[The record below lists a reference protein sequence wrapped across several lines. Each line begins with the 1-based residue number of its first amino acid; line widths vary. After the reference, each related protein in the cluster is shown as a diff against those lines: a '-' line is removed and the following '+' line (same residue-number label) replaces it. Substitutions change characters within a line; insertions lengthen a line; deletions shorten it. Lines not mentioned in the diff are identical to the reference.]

1 MGKKDNLYELIVNES
16 YKQQLDIWFR
26 AYNISHEKLE
36 LFHDFLFTLYEFIDN
51 TYLGVDVMDL
61 DVDQKNHFI
70 WCWNKTIK
78 QFELENIKIKSDGKH
93 FDYLW
98 FFFQEAYYYNNL
110 KNIVTKI
117 KEYFDVL
124 FDFNHKK
131 TKAELDILVEIY
143 KLMNE
148 ALKN

>member
-1 MGKKDNLYELIVNES
+1 MGKKDNLYELIVSES
-16 YKQQLDIWFR
+16 YKQQLEIWFR

-36 LFHDFLFTLYEFIDN
+36 LFHDFLFTLYDYIDK

-61 DVDQKNHFI
+61 DVDQKSHFI

-78 QFELENIKIKSDGKH
+78 QFELENIIFKTKGNH

-98 FFFQEAYYYNNL
+98 NFFHEAYYYNHL
-110 KNIVTKI
+110 KGIKI
-117 KEYFDVL
+117 KIVEYFDVL

-131 TKAELDILVEIY
+131 TKAELDILVEFY

>member
-1 MGKKDNLYELIVNES
+1 MRKKDNIYELIVSES
-16 YKQQLDIWFR
+16 YKQQLEIWFR

-36 LFHDFLFTLYEFIDN
+36 LFHDFLFTLYDYIDK
-51 TYLGVDVMDL
+51 TYLGEDVTYL
-61 DVDQKNHFI
+61 DVDQKNHFS
-70 WCWNKTIK
+70 WSWNKTIK
-78 QFELENIKIKSDGKH
+78 QFELENIFFNPNGLH

-98 FFFQEAYYYNNL
+98 KFFHEAYYYNQM
-110 KNIVTKI
+110 KGIKIKI

-148 ALKN
+148 ALKK